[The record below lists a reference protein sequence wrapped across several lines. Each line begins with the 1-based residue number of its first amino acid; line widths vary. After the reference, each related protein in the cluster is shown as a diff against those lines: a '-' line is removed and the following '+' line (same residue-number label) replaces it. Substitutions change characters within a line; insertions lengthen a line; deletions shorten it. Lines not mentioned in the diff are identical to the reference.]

1 MTRPPARLPPLLAQ
15 SKAFRSLATEAWPC
29 VCSTHFFEALPA
41 VALAPSPDARCVPVN
56 RTHNGVRSED
66 SLSERGQTIMELSSI
81 IEVIRI
87 KQEIREEMVALEH
100 AVIQSPD
107 NARQIGASFIG
118 DDDREVFL
126 VIMLNTKNRV
136 IGVHR
141 AHVGSVNSSVVH
153 PREIFKCAIL
163 NNASCIIACHQHPSG
178 DPSPSRED
186 ILVSER
192 LHEAGDLIG
201 IPVLDHL
208 ILGSD
213 ESYVSMKQRG
223 YMG

>member
-1 MTRPPARLPPLLAQ
+1 M
-15 SKAFRSLATEAWPC
+15 
-29 VCSTHFFEALPA
+29 
-41 VALAPSPDARCVPVN
+41 VALAPSPDARCESVN

-66 SLSERGQTIMELSSI
+66 SLSERGQISMELSTI

-87 KQEIREEMVALEH
+87 KQEVREEMVALEQT
-100 AVIQSPD
+100 VIRSPED
-107 NARQIGASFIG
+107 ASQIGASFIG

-141 AHVGSVNSSVVH
+141 AHVGSINSSVVH

-163 NNASCIIACHQHPSG
+163 NNAACIVACHQHPSG

-186 ILVSER
+186 VVVTER
-192 LHEAGDLIG
+192 LYEAGDLIG

-208 ILGSD
+208 ILGAG